1 MAETKPKVTLIGS
14 VLAKTGLEFIYEGT
28 IPECG
33 SCSVRKACNN
43 LKAGKRYRITGVRP
57 TQHRCPVHMD
67 DAFVVEVV
75 EAPIA
80 ALINADMAIKNG
92 RILFESPCTKSGCA
106 SFDLCHPDGV
116 TEGEK
121 YTVTEVLG
129 NPPVGCERGRT
140 MKLVQLL
147 SV

>member
-1 MAETKPKVTLIGS
+1 MAEAKPKVTLIGS
-14 VLAKTGLEFIYEGT
+14 VLAQPGLEFIYEGA

-33 SCSVRKACNN
+33 ACSVRKACNN

-57 TQHRCPVHMD
+57 THHCCPVHMD

-92 RILFESPCTKSGCA
+92 RILYESPCTKSGCA
-106 SFDLCHPDGV
+106 SYTLCHPDGV

-129 NPPVGCERGRT
+129 NPPEACERGRT
-140 MKLVQLL
+140 MKLVHLL